1 MDRRSF
7 VKRAGAAGLSA
18 AALGATAAA
27 PAGAEARAEETE
39 PSGPV
44 PAEPVVAFVR
54 NAERGEV
61 TVVSGSHETTYR
73 DKALVSRLVKA
84 AKSSKKG
91 VM

>member
-18 AALGATAAA
+18 AALATTAASS
-27 PAGAEARAEETE
+27 AEARAEETE

-54 NAERGEV
+54 DAARGEV

-73 DKALVSRLVKA
+73 DRALVSRLVKA
-84 AKSSKKG
+84 AKKG
-91 VM
+91 VR